1 MPGAEE
7 QSGILFAEPLI
18 LLGAAVLAVPLF
30 RAIGLGSI
38 LGYLAAGVVLGPVAQ
53 IIGDGDDILHV
64 AELGVVML
72 LFIVGLELRPARL
85 WAMRSDIFGL
95 GLSQLLLTGVAL
107 TAIMMIAGYRWA
119 PAIIIGF
126 GLAMSSTAFGVQ
138 ILTERNEI
146 RAPYGRKAFSIL
158 LFQDIAIVP
167 LLAVVPFLSPAR
179 PDAAE
184 APGLAEVIVA
194 VAAVAALVLA
204 GRYLLNPMFRLLAR
218 TRSGEVMTAAA
229 LLVVMGAAS
238 LMEVAGM
245 SMAMGAFI
253 AGVLLADSA
262 FRHELEANIEPFRN
276 ILLGLFFIAIGMS
289 INVDM
294 VLYSWWRILLAVPV
308 VMVVKAAIIYG
319 LNRLFGAAHNDAV
332 RTAMLLPQAGEFAF
346 VLFASAGA
354 VRALWPS
361 EISLVAAIVTFS
373 MALTPL
379 SVWLGRYLM
388 REEEPDTIAE
398 DFEGAGGEVLLIGF
412 GRFGQIVSQVLL
424 AHGLN
429 VTIIDN
435 DPERVRQAA
444 RFGFRIYFGDGT
456 RRDVLRSAGARD
468 ASIICVCTGNRSFT
482 DRLVDMMRS
491 DFPGA
496 TLFARSYDR
505 GHTIKLIEK
514 GVAYEIRE
522 TYESA
527 LAFSGETLHAL
538 GVAPEEAAATIHD
551 VRRRDAER
559 LALQRSEGLG
569 AGHHL
574 IHPPRL
580 EPEPLVR
587 PHRHNEPAREPA
599 AGKRDE
605 HEGDEEASMAKEAA
619 AR

>member
-7 QSGILFAEPLI
+7 HGGILFAEPLI
-18 LLGAAVLAVPLF
+18 LLAAAVIAVPLF

-38 LGYLAAGVVLGPVAQ
+38 LGYLAAGVVIGPVAR
-53 IIGDGDDILHV
+53 IVTGGEAILHV

-95 GLSQLLLTGVAL
+95 GLAQLVLTGIAL
-107 TAIMMIAGYRWA
+107 TALLSLAGYRFT

-126 GLAMSSTAFGVQ
+126 GLAMSSTAFGIQ
-138 ILTERNEI
+138 ILTERNEL
-146 RAPYGRKAFSIL
+146 RTPYGRKAFSIL

-167 LLAVVPFLSPAR
+167 LLAVVPFLSPSQAGAAAPEL
-179 PDAAE
+179 PD
-184 APGLAEVIVA
+184 LMVVA
-194 VAAVAALVLA
+194 GAVSALVLA

-218 TRSGEVMTAAA
+218 ARAREVMTAAA
-229 LLVVMGAAS
+229 LLVVLGSAT

-253 AGVLLADSA
+253 AGVLLADSS

-276 ILLGLFFIAIGMS
+276 LLLGLFFIAIGMS
-289 INVDM
+289 INVDT
-294 VLYSWWRILLAVPV
+294 VLYSWWRILLAVPAI
-308 VMVVKAAIIYG
+308 MVVKAAILYG
-319 LNRLFGAAHNDAV
+319 LNRLFGAGHDDAT
-332 RTAMLLPQAGEFAF
+332 RAALLLPQAGEFAF

-373 MALTPL
+373 MAFTPA
-379 SVWLGRYLM
+379 SVWLAQYLTR
-388 REEEPDTIAE
+388 REEPEALEE

-424 AHGLN
+424 ARGVN

-456 RRDVLRSAGARD
+456 RRDVLRSAGAEH
-468 ASIICVCTGNRSFT
+468 AAIVCVCSGKPHVTNAIIDLAR
-482 DRLVDMMRS
+482 RE
-491 DFPGA
+491 FPGA
-496 TLFARSYDR
+496 RLFARSYDR
-505 GHTIKLIEK
+505 GHTIELIEK

-527 LAFSGETLHAL
+527 LLFGSETLRSL
-538 GVAPEEAAATIHD
+538 GVAAEDAEAVIQD
-551 VRRRDAER
+551 VRRRDSER
-559 LALQRSEGLG
+559 LEIQRTGG
-569 AGHHL
+569 RPAGRDMM
-574 IHPPRL
+574 HPPKL
-580 EPEPLVR
+580 EPEPLVQ
-587 PHRHNEPAREPA
+587 PHRHGAD
-599 AGKRDE
+599 G
-605 HEGDEEASMAKEAA
+605 EAA
-619 AR
+619 SEREADDSQAPPRPPEKTAAR